1 MLTGQTLVESAVQR
15 VRIYRLLRREYG
27 DLKNSIAETCDN
39 DIGRYCDR
47 KDAYVKRIEAVA
59 LKEMARNKPHPGE
72 GK

>member
-1 MLTGQTLVESAVQR
+1 
-15 VRIYRLLRREYG
+15 LRREYG